1 MFSSIIGKKIGYT
14 RIFDDQGN
22 AIPVTVIQAGPCK
35 IVNIK
40 TLEKDG
46 YEAVQLG
53 YVTTVEGKLNKPL
66 VSYFKKQGVELYKHL
81 KEFRSDNIKD
91 VKINDIVT
99 VETFTIGELV
109 SVSGFSKGKGFQGV
123 VKRYGFH
130 GGPGSHGSMFH
141 RQPGSIGSNTFP
153 GRVIKNKKLPGRMGN
168 VKTTI
173 KNLKVV
179 KLIPEKNVILIRG
192 AVPGSVNTLIEIKKV
207 QA

>member
-22 AIPVTVIQAGPCK
+22 AVPVTVIQAGPCK

-53 YVTTVEGKLNKPL
+53 FMTTVEGKLNKPL

-91 VKINDIVT
+91 VKVNDIVT

-168 VKTTI
+168 VKTTV

>member
-22 AIPVTVIQAGPCK
+22 AVPVTVIQAGPCK